1 MKGQEISP
9 ELKLAYLQIL
19 TDSVSYDQFYALH
32 AVIDNNIVDAKDVI
46 EQKFWQFTRSDQT
59 LALEAL
65 LKFQSNLTLE
75 YANGL
80 IDTLDV
86 NPDDYI
92 LSPDSGPDVLYEKVK
107 ICDILFQLN
116 DFSKFAFV
124 FELIERDSIK
134 EITDVV
140 IDPLIKIMQNV
151 PAYSEVA
158 KNILIDLVYNS
169 NDLFTRSNALIALEK
184 TIGIESLPILLQSF
198 QSDSSD
204 VNRFYILNEYLSKY
218 SGYIDLS
225 SILKERIYNE
235 PAGSLRLRM
244 AKILLYGPGGISN
257 YNFVKNYINDESDE
271 IIKDAITSE
280 VEENVPRL
288 FYEDSTLAVIID
300 SLISV
305 TNQVHIIN
313 WLGDL
318 TFSNELKNILTTAKT
333 NLQNGDSLACRVQ
346 VKVFQDLVDNVY
358 KDSLNSDSRFVTIE
372 GWKFLY
378 WNAQYILDRLP
389 SPPVIVNADIEVII
403 PAMSL
408 VNPGA
413 FTMEVKGTGFTTN
426 SIVYFNGNARAT
438 TFVSDSTLTAQI
450 LSTDVSTA
458 GNYPVWV
465 TEGTTNS
472 DTLTY
477 RVVSTLPQPVRPV
490 LECVTNNGDGTY
502 TAYFG
507 YKNDNTVSVYI
518 PAGSKNKFTPTP
530 QDRGQTKVFL
540 PGREYRVFTVN
551 FNGSNLVW
559 TLNGRTSTASSNS
572 APCN

>member
-257 YNFVKNYINDESDE
+257 YNFV
-271 IIKDAITSE
+271 
-280 VEENVPRL
+280 
-288 FYEDSTLAVIID
+288 
-300 SLISV
+300 
-305 TNQVHIIN
+305 
-313 WLGDL
+313 
-318 TFSNELKNILTTAKT
+318 
-333 NLQNGDSLACRVQ
+333 
-346 VKVFQDLVDNVY
+346 
-358 KDSLNSDSRFVTIE
+358 
-372 GWKFLY
+372 
-378 WNAQYILDRLP
+378 
-389 SPPVIVNADIEVII
+389 
-403 PAMSL
+403 
-408 VNPGA
+408 
-413 FTMEVKGTGFTTN
+413 
-426 SIVYFNGNARAT
+426 
-438 TFVSDSTLTAQI
+438 
-450 LSTDVSTA
+450 
-458 GNYPVWV
+458 
-465 TEGTTNS
+465 
-472 DTLTY
+472 
-477 RVVSTLPQPVRPV
+477 
-490 LECVTNNGDGTY
+490 
-502 TAYFG
+502 
-507 YKNDNTVSVYI
+507 
-518 PAGSKNKFTPTP
+518 
-530 QDRGQTKVFL
+530 
-540 PGREYRVFTVN
+540 
-551 FNGSNLVW
+551 
-559 TLNGRTSTASSNS
+559 
-572 APCN
+572 